1 MIIGI
6 TGGSGSGK
14 TAFIR
19 ELRNRFGEDQLAI
32 ISEDNYYRPR
42 QEQMADENG
51 VLNFDIPE
59 AIEDSALI
67 SDILKLKNGQAIVR
81 TEYTFNNDRL
91 SPKEIKTTAAP
102 VIIVEGLFILHRQE
116 IRSLMNLSVLIHARD
131 ELKLIRRIH
140 RDQQERNYPLDDVL
154 YRYQHHVS
162 PAYQKYIAPY
172 LDEVDLTINNN
183 KHFLNGVDLLASY
196 ILHCGLKKK

>member
-6 TGGSGSGK
+6 TGGRGSGK
-14 TAFIR
+14 TDFIR

-67 SDILKLKNGQAIVR
+67 SDILKLKNGQAIIR

-91 SPKEIKTTAAP
+91 SPREIKTTAAP

-116 IRSLMNLSVLIHARD
+116 IRSLINLSVLIHARD

-172 LDEVDLTINNN
+172 LDEIDLTINNN
-183 KHFLNGVDLLASY
+183 KHFVNGVDLLASY
-196 ILHCGLKKK
+196 ILHCGLKKN

>member
-1 MIIGI
+1 MNIGI

-91 SPKEIKTTAAP
+91 SPREIKTTAAP

-183 KHFLNGVDLLASY
+183 KHFRNGVDLLASY

>member
-67 SDILKLKNGQAIVR
+67 SDILKLKNGQVIVR

-91 SPKEIKTTAAP
+91 SPREIKTTAAP

>member
-32 ISEDNYYRPR
+32 VSEDNYYRPR

>member
-67 SDILKLKNGQAIVR
+67 SDILKLKNGQAIIR

-91 SPKEIKTTAAP
+91 SPREIKTTAAP

-116 IRSLMNLSVLIHARD
+116 IRSLINLSVLIHARD

-172 LDEVDLTINNN
+172 LDEIDLTINNN
-183 KHFLNGVDLLASY
+183 KHFRNGVDLLASY
-196 ILHCGLKKK
+196 ILHCGMKKN